1 MRGGHIWICLG
12 LLAVLTAV
20 LGSTPAFAQQSL
32 PKTSGDPLMEIC
44 TGFLQQG
51 QSVSGDQAKLCT
63 CLVRETKGR
72 LSEAEMKAYNQATST
87 GQQPPPAVL
96 NKVIGIATT
105 CLTEAQK

>member
-1 MRGGHIWICLG
+1 MRGRHIW
-12 LLAVLTAV
+12 LALVSAAALIAA
-20 LGSTPAFAQQSL
+20 PAYAQQR
-32 PKTSGDPLMEIC
+32 PPRTGGDPLSEIC

-63 CLVRETKGR
+63 CLVREIKGR

-87 GQQPPPAVL
+87 GQAPPPAVL
-96 NKVIGIATT
+96 DKVIGIATA

>member
-1 MRGGHIWICLG
+1 MRQGHIWRALG
-12 LLAVLTAV
+12 LGAALMTVLMAAPV
-20 LGSTPAFAQQSL
+20 SAQQSL

-87 GQQPPPAVL
+87 GQPPPPAVL
-96 NKVIGIATT
+96 DKVIGIATA

>member
-1 MRGGHIWICLG
+1 M
-12 LLAVLTAV
+12 LA
-20 LGSTPAFAQQSL
+20 AFMTSAAYAQQSL
-32 PKTSGDPLMEIC
+32 PKTSGDPLLEIC

-51 QSVSGDQAKLCT
+51 QTVSGDQAKLCT

-87 GQQPPPAVL
+87 GQAPPPAVL
-96 NKVIGIATT
+96 DKVIGIATA